1 MIPHER
7 NRKTSQRRTF
17 IRQVLLV
24 SFVIA
29 FALNLTW
36 EMLQMPAYTR
46 FAQSSLQAWLF
57 CGLAAI
63 FDTLY
68 VIFLYWLGK
77 RLTRK
82 ENWIFH
88 LTWLDVFGIILLGI
102 ITATIVERIALTLSF
117 WSYSKGM
124 LEVPLLQV
132 GILPLIQLIALP
144 LATFWLVGRAI
155 ESQDTSGQ

>member
-1 MIPHER
+1 MIPCDQ
-7 NRKTSQRRTF
+7 NRKTSQRL
-17 IRQVLLV
+17 IRQVLLL

-29 FALNLTW
+29 FALNFTW
-36 EMLQMPAYTR
+36 EMLQMPAYAR
-46 FAQSSLQAWLF
+46 FARSSIQAWLF

-63 FDTLY
+63 FDALY
-68 VIFLYWLGK
+68 IIFLYWLGK
-77 RLTRK
+77 YLTRK

-88 LTWLDVFGIILLGI
+88 LTWLYVSAIILLGI

-117 WSYSKGM
+117 WSYSEGM

-144 LATFWLVGRAI
+144 LATFWLVGQVTNK
-155 ESQDTSGQ
+155 SQDTSGQ